1 MRILERLRAVPVE
14 LPALTALAFATRF
27 WRLFDPNLRVWDE
40 VYFQEYASRYLT
52 GSYFFDVHP
61 PLGKLLFAATAW
73 LVGVPVDR
81 LANAA
86 SVPELRLLSALAGS
100 LLIPTVW
107 WLLRELG
114 ASRKVAALGAAV
126 LVLDNALV
134 VQSRF
139 VLTDIL
145 LLWFGIAAVAA
156 FLTARRLGGR
166 GRWLAL
172 GLAALL
178 AGAAASTKWTGL
190 TALGLIGAIWLVDA
204 WRARARWV
212 RLAGEGAVLIV
223 VPAAVYFGSFAAHFT
238 LLPNDGP
245 GVQAMSADFAA
256 TRRGNPTY
264 RPDAHVSFAQ
274 EVAELHREMMATN
287 LGWSAL
293 QHVAASKWYTWPISQ
308 HRIML
313 WKSTGETNGQVRR
326 IDIQGNPVLWY
337 GILVVIGLFVV
348 ATARRRVTIGVHR
361 EALLLLGAGY
371 VMNFVPFAFIARPM
385 YLYHYYFAL
394 VYSVAF
400 AALALGLIAGW
411 QTDDDAPWQFHT
423 RRSAAIYA
431 GALVAVMVSF
441 VYFAPLSYGT
451 ALSERAQAQ
460 RAWVLE
466 RQ

>member
-1 MRILERLRAVPVE
+1 MRAAARLRAMPLE
-14 LPALTALAFATRF
+14 LPVLTALAFATRF

-61 PLGKLLFAATAW
+61 PLGKLLFALSAW
-73 LVGVPVDR
+73 VTRVPVDR
-81 LANAA
+81 FANAA
-86 SVPELRLLSALAGS
+86 SVPELRLLSAFAGS

-114 ASRKVAALGAAV
+114 ASRRVAAFGAAV
-126 LVLDNALV
+126 LVLDNALL

-156 FLTARRLGGR
+156 FVTARRLGGR
-166 GRWLAL
+166 GRWIAL

-190 TALGLIGAIWLVDA
+190 TALGLIGAVWLVDA
-204 WRARARWV
+204 WRARPGWT
-212 RLAGEGAVLIV
+212 RLVWEGALLVV
-223 VPAAVYFGSFAAHFT
+223 VPAAVYLGSFAAHFA

-245 GVQAMSADFAA
+245 GVQAMSEDFAA
-256 TRRGNPTY
+256 TRRGNPLY
-264 RPDAHVSFAQ
+264 RPEAHISFAR

-287 LGWSAL
+287 LGWSTL
-293 QHVAASKWYTWPISQ
+293 KHVAASKWYTWPISK

-337 GILVVIGLFVV
+337 GILVAIGVFVV
-348 ATARRRVTIGVHR
+348 AVARRRVTIGAHR
-361 EALLLLGAGY
+361 DALLFLGAGY

-400 AALALGLIAGW
+400 AAMALGLLTGW
-411 QTDDDAPWQFHT
+411 QRDDNAPWRFPT
-423 RRSAAIYA
+423 RRSAAIYV
-431 GALVAVMVSF
+431 GALAAVLLSF
-441 VYFAPLSYGT
+441 MYFAPLSYGT

>member
-1 MRILERLRAVPVE
+1 MRAAARLRALPAE
-14 LPALTALAFATRF
+14 LPVLTALAFATRF
-27 WRLFDPNLRVWDE
+27 WRLFDPDLRVWDE

-61 PLGKLLFAATAW
+61 PLGKLLFALTAW
-73 LVGVPVDR
+73 VARVPVDR
-81 LANAA
+81 FANAA

-107 WLLRELG
+107 WLMRELG
-114 ASRKVAALGAAV
+114 ASRKVAAFGAAV
-126 LVLDNALV
+126 LVLDNALL

-156 FLTARRLGGR
+156 FLTARRLAGR
-166 GRWLAL
+166 GRWVALA
-172 GLAALL
+172 LAALL

-190 TALGLIGAIWLVDA
+190 TALGLIGAVWLADS
-204 WRARARWV
+204 WSARAGWSRF
-212 RLAGEGAVLIV
+212 AGEAALLIV
-223 VPAAVYFGSFAAHFT
+223 VPAAVYLGSFAAHFA

-245 GVQAMSADFAA
+245 GVQAMSPDFAA
-256 TRRGNPTY
+256 TRRGNATY
-264 RPDAHVSFAQ
+264 RPDAHLSFAR
-274 EVAELHREMMATN
+274 EVAELHHEMMATN
-287 LGWSAL
+287 LGWNTL
-293 QHVAASKWYTWPISQ
+293 QHVAASPWYTWPISK

-313 WKSTGETNGQVRR
+313 WKSAGETNGQVRR

-337 GILVVIGLFVV
+337 GLLVVIGVFVIAV
-348 ATARRRVTIGVHR
+348 ASRRVAIGAQR

-371 VMNFVPFAFIARPM
+371 VMNWAPFAFIARPM
-385 YLYHYYFAL
+385 YLYHYYFAF

-400 AALALGLIAGW
+400 AALALGLLTGW
-411 QTDDDAPWQFHT
+411 QRDDDAPWRFGT
-423 RRSAAIYA
+423 RRSAAIYV
-431 GALVAVMVSF
+431 GALAAVMLSF

>member
-1 MRILERLRAVPVE
+1 MRAAAHLRATPLE
-14 LPALTALAFATRF
+14 LPVLTALAFATRF

-61 PLGKLLFAATAW
+61 PLGKLLFALTAW
-73 LVGVPVDR
+73 MMRVPVDR
-81 LANAA
+81 FANAT

-166 GRWLAL
+166 GRWVAL

-190 TALGLIGAIWLVDA
+190 TALGLIGVVWLVDA
-204 WRARARWV
+204 WRARAAWV
-212 RLAGEGAVLIV
+212 RLATEGALMIV
-223 VPAAVYFGSFAAHFT
+223 VPTAVYVGSFAAHFA

-256 TRRGNPTY
+256 TRRGNPSY
-264 RPDAHVSFAQ
+264 RPEARISFVR

-287 LGWSAL
+287 LGWSTL

-313 WKSTGETNGQVRR
+313 WKGVGATNGEVRR

-337 GILVVIGLFVV
+337 GILAVIGLFAV
-348 ATARRRVTIGVHR
+348 AVARRRVAIGAHR

-394 VYSVAF
+394 VFSVGIAAF
-400 AALALGLIAGW
+400 ALGLLAGW
-411 QTDDDAPWQFHT
+411 QADDDAPWQFRT
-423 RRSAAIYA
+423 RRSAVIFV
-431 GALVAVMVSF
+431 GVIGAVMVSF